1 MHGTVEVE
9 AKVFVT
15 RNKSPS
21 QPFIYTKIIYDVQ
34 KHNKKIRKNKDPDRK
49 SKEEKMYQINII

>member
-1 MHGTVEVE
+1 MHGAVEVE

-15 RNKSPS
+15 GKKKKNPS

-34 KHNKKIRKNKDPDRK
+34 KHNKKIRKDKDLDRK
-49 SKEEKMYQINII
+49 

>member
-15 RNKSPS
+15 GKKKKNPHSLLS
-21 QPFIYTKIIYDVQ
+21 IQ
-34 KHNKKIRKNKDPDRK
+34 KLNMTYKNTTKKIRKNKDPDRK
-49 SKEEKMYQINII
+49 